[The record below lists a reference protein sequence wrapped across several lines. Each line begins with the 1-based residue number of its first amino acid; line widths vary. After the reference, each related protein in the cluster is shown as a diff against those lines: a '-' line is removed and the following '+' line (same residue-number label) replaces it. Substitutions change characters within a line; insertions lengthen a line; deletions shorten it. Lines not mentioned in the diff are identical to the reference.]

1 MRFPTKEENMMMK
14 AIKPYLDEHCELK
27 EDAPDEMMK

>member
-14 AIKPYLDEHCELK
+14 AIKPYLDEHCKLK
-27 EDAPDEMMK
+27 EDDRMK